1 MKPPSKDVSASLRGQ
16 RPSTS
21 GPGPSERGRI
31 KQGMS
36 GGVFPGNRLAGQQPP
51 GKRCDNT
58 AEHFGDLLGS
68 KVGG

>member
-1 MKPPSKDVSASLRGQ
+1 MKSPSKDISGSLRGQ

-21 GPGPSERGRI
+21 GPGPSETGRI

-36 GGVFPGNRLAGQQPP
+36 AGVFPGTRMAGQQPP
-51 GKRCDNT
+51 GRRKD
-58 AEHFGDLLGS
+58 GDPTVFADKLGS